1 VDFAGALSPEV
12 AIVLVAAFA
21 AGFIDSMVGGGGLIQ
36 LPALFGV
43 YPATQPAILLGTSK
57 VAGTFGTLSA
67 VVRFA
72 RSVHIPWRALLP
84 SMALIIGCSLAG
96 AFIASRVPPEI
107 FRPLVPVAL
116 TAVLIYL
123 LRNRDLGLHHSPRVL
138 RRDSHALAIALIAA
152 IGFYD
157 GFFGPGTGS
166 FLMIVYMRLFGFDF
180 LHSAACARVLNACA
194 NGAALLCFGVLGAVM
209 WPLGAAM
216 AVCSITGAILGTRLA
231 IRRGSR
237 FMRHVFLGVV
247 GALIAK
253 TAWDAVQNW
262 LQVN

>member
-1 VDFAGALSPEV
+1 VELAGALPPEIV
-12 AIVLVAAFA
+12 LVLVAAFA

-36 LPALFGV
+36 LPALFSAF
-43 YPATQPAILLGTSK
+43 PATQPAILLGTSK

-67 VVRFA
+67 VARFA
-72 RSVHIPWRALLP
+72 GSVQIPWRMLTP
-84 SMALIIGCSLAG
+84 SMALIVGCSLAG
-96 AFIASRVPPEI
+96 AFTASRVPPAV

-123 LRNRDLGLHHSPRVL
+123 LKNRDLGLHHAPRPL
-138 RRDSHALAIALIAA
+138 GSHSRGLAIILIAA

-166 FLMIVYMRLFGFDF
+166 FLMVVYIRLFGFDF

-209 WPLGAAM
+209 WPVGAAM
-216 AVCSITGAILGTRLA
+216 AVCSITGAILGARLA
-231 IRRGSR
+231 VRRGSP
-237 FMRHVFLGVV
+237 FMRHVFLAVV
-247 GALIAK
+247 SALIAK
-253 TAWDAVQNW
+253 TAWDALRSW
-262 LQVN
+262 L